1 MIRKAA
7 ALIIK
12 DKKLLIVKPKDKPYY
27 INPGGKYEQGETAEQ
42 CLKRELLE
50 ELQINFISFKYYKT
64 YNFEKAAHADVPL
77 VLELYFVDIV
87 GNIAPFSEIEKV
99 DWLSREDFETKKF
112 NLAPSFQT
120 YIPDLIKERII

>member
-99 DWLSREDFETKKF
+99 DWLSREDFE
-112 NLAPSFQT
+112 
-120 YIPDLIKERII
+120 RIWRDDRRA